1 MLAGSQGHAAN
12 SANATPA
19 YRTSPHMSLRARNG
33 DRGRV
38 YIITRARSLRKR
50 RCVAMAQ
57 SEQMLDIA
65 VIGAGPV
72 GLASAAAVL
81 QKLGAN
87 TKLQVVRPKLLSKT
101 QITSPRQPALL
112 AAAGLTSKL
121 IQLAAAWQ
129 HA

>member
-1 MLAGSQGHAAN
+1 
-12 SANATPA
+12 
-19 YRTSPHMSLRARNG
+19 
-33 DRGRV
+33 
-38 YIITRARSLRKR
+38 
-50 RCVAMAQ
+50 MAQ
-57 SEQMLDIA
+57 GEQMLDIA

-87 TKLQVVRPKLLSKT
+87 TKLQVVQPKLLSQT
-101 QITSPRQPALL
+101 QITSPSQPALL
-112 AAAGLTSKL
+112 AAAGLASKL